1 MERTLTLL
9 LAAVLLVLPLLVFAQ
24 TRADAS
30 AELRAVQERIKA
42 LSSELER
49 QSRKRSSAERELA
62 EVEKAEQQ
70 ARKELASLRAELDK
84 SRARQT
90 ELEQQ
95 VADGKMELDRQQ
107 SLLATQARVAYF
119 NGSEEWLRVALNQQD
134 ATALGRRMTYYAYLS
149 RQRAVTIVEVEALLV
164 SLELAENDLRAEL
177 ARLAELEAAAESKL
191 ASVAATRSERAEL
204 VRRINADI
212 QTKDAEIDRLQAQA
226 TELSELVAALA
237 RVSPDLPVIDAEP
250 FAGKAAS
257 LSWPVQAKVRTNFGD
272 PRAGGRLKW
281 QGVILGAAAGSPVQ
295 AVYHGRVVF
304 ADWLD
309 GMGLL
314 TIIDHGGGFMSLYGH
329 NQDLLRDVGDAVGPG
344 DVIAHVGDSGGQNAA
359 GLYFEIR
366 KDGKPVDPRRWIR

>member
-1 MERTLTLL
+1 MERILTLIL
-9 LAAVLLVLPLLVFAQ
+9 VAVSLVAAPVVSAQ
-24 TRADAS
+24 TRASAS
-30 AELRAVQERIKA
+30 AELRAVQARIKA
-42 LSSELER
+42 LSAELER
-49 QSRKRSSAERELA
+49 QSRQRSSAERELA

-70 ARKELASLRAELDK
+70 ARKELAKLRSELAD
-84 SRARQT
+84 SRARQA

-107 SLLATQARVAYF
+107 SLLANQARVAYF

-149 RQRAVTIVEVEALLV
+149 RQRAATIAEVEALLAA
-164 SLELAENDLRAEL
+164 LEIAETDLRAEL
-177 ARLAELEAAAESKL
+177 TRLAGLEAAAAGKL
-191 ASVAATRSERAEL
+191 ETVAATRSERAAL
-204 VRRINADI
+204 VSRINADI
-212 QTKDAEIDRLQAQA
+212 NTKDAEIDRLQAQA

-237 RVSPDLPVIDAEP
+237 RVSPDLPALDAEP

-257 LSWPVQAKVRTNFGD
+257 LAWPVRAKLSKNFGD

-281 QGVILGAAAGSPVQ
+281 QGVILSAAAGSPVQ

-329 NQDLLRDVGDAVGPG
+329 NQDLLKDVGDPVAPG
-344 DVIAHVGDSGGQNAA
+344 DVIAHVGDSGGQNSS